1 MEKLP
6 ARTGWLWLKQG
17 ASLFRQQAGGLTTLF
32 LAFMFF
38 MFALSFL
45 PLLGRFLQT
54 ALIPVFSIAFMQ
66 ACLDIEM
73 GRRVFPN
80 LLASGFRK
88 PVFSPLFKLGLAYL
102 AVLAVV
108 VAGAYLVAGDVFW
121 QLATG
126 QVQPDSDVVME
137 SNIRSAILL
146 AGILYIPASMAF
158 CFAGPLIYWQKMSVG
173 KALFFSFFS
182 VWRSLT
188 AFIVLVAAWFA
199 IAVFGTQIIYLI
211 FGAADLG
218 LVIRGVLY
226 VVLTV
231 IMHCSVYASYR
242 QIFGSPAS
250 APLNAPPD
258 AKSPPL

>member
-45 PLLGRFLQT
+45 PLLGQFLQT

-66 ACLDIEM
+66 ACLEIDM

-80 LLASGFRK
+80 LLATGFRK
-88 PVFSPLFKLGLAYL
+88 PVFAPLFKLGLAYL
-102 AVLAVV
+102 G
-108 VAGAYLVAGDVFW
+108 VAAIVIGCAYLVAGDVFW

-126 QVQPDSDVVME
+126 QIEADSDAVTN

-146 AGILYIPASMAF
+146 AAILYVPAAMAF
-158 CFAGPLIYWQKMSVG
+158 CFAGPLIYWQQMSVG

-188 AFIVLVAAWFA
+188 AFLVLVMAWFA
-199 IAVFGTQIIYLI
+199 VAVFGTQLVYLI
-211 FGAADLG
+211 FGTADLG
-218 LVIRGVLY
+218 LVVRGALY

-231 IMHCSVYASYR
+231 IMHCTVYASYR
-242 QIFGSPAS
+242 QIFGSPA
-250 APLNAPPD
+250 AMPLNASPDGKAPPR
-258 AKSPPL
+258 